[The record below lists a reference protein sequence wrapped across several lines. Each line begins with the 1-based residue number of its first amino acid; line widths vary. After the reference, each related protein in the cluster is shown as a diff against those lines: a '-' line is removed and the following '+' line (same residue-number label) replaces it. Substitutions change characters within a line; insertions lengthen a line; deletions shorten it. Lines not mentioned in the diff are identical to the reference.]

1 LFAHAAHATYPLVSL
16 KFDSANSPAWI
27 KYAKLESRLQD
38 FAHTRA
44 IYELGVS
51 RSPLSIPELLWKVYI
66 DFETE
71 EGERDSARWLY
82 EWLISLSGHVK
93 VWTSYVLFEAEP
105 IPVPR
110 AEREEGE
117 EEDDEDAEPKA
128 IPGDANLARQVF
140 GRGNKDLKSK
150 GLKSE
155 VSTLCCD
162 FVGFH
167 FSRIALCLACGSLG
181 NF

>member
-1 LFAHAAHATYPLVSL
+1 
-16 KFDSANSPAWI
+16 
-27 KYAKLESRLQD
+27 
-38 FAHTRA
+38 
-44 IYELGVS
+44 
-51 RSPLSIPELLWKVYI
+51 VYI

-167 FSRIALCLACGSLG
+167 FSRIALCFVEVWETFEENNGSSEGIARVQGMMPIVSKRQHVDRNWL
-181 NF
+181 NC